1 MAKKR
6 EGKTTAEA
14 FISAVMRNRDG
25 TIQDIADE
33 LGVTQQAVSKRL
45 REYKDRGIEGLPDF
59 TGQVLDVDG
68 VQKMVNKY
76 RGK

>member
-14 FISAVMRNRDG
+14 FIAAVMRHRDG

-45 REYKDRGIEGLPDF
+45 R
-59 TGQVLDVDG
+59 
-68 VQKMVNKY
+68 
-76 RGK
+76 

>member
-1 MAKKR
+1 MARKR

-14 FISAVMRNRDG
+14 FIAAVMRHRDG
-25 TIQDIADE
+25 TIQNIADE

-45 REYKDRGIEGLPDF
+45 REYKARGVTGLPVF
-59 TGQVLDVDG
+59 NGRVVDVDD

>member
-14 FISAVMRNRDG
+14 FIAAVMRHRDG
-25 TIQDIADE
+25 TIQNIADE

-45 REYKDRGIEGLPDF
+45 REYKERGVTGLPVF
-59 TGQVLDVDG
+59 NGRVVDVDD

>member
-6 EGKTTAEA
+6 EGKTTAEE
-14 FISAVMRNRDG
+14 FIAAVMRHRGG
-25 TIQDIADE
+25 TIQNIADE

-45 REYKDRGIEGLPDF
+45 REYKERGVTGLPVF
-59 TGQVLDVDG
+59 NGRVVDVDD

>member
-14 FISAVMRNRDG
+14 FIAAVMRHRDG
-25 TIQDIADE
+25 TIQDIADA

-59 TGQVLDVDG
+59 TGKVLDVDG